1 MARIPDH
8 EIERL
13 KRRVSVERLI
23 ESAGIELKPHGKDR
37 VGRCPFHEDKTPSLV
52 VSPKTNLWHCLGAC
66 QVGGSVI
73 DWVMKFEGVSFRR
86 AVELLRQ
93 EIGEAPASVVGE
105 SLPSLAAETALAEPA
120 LMAGDDAALLDR
132 VIDYYHATLKQSPE
146 AQAYLQS
153 RGLDHPGLVD
163 TFRLG
168 YANRTL
174 GYQLP
179 IKQLKAGAEIRGA
192 LQRIGVL
199 RESGHEHFNGSLV
212 VPVFA
217 PAARVMGS
225 GLSVVGEGSE
235 RTGSGEPVVV
245 EVYGRKILP
254 TSKLRAG
261 TPLHL
266 YLPGP
271 HRGVFNE
278 SGLVG
283 HEEVI
288 LCEALIDALTFWC
301 AGYRNVTSSFGIEG
315 FTAEILAALHRH
327 GIKRVLIA
335 YDADEAGNGAADKL
349 AGKLLVDGFECYRC
363 RFPKGMDANAYALAV
378 KPAIK
383 SLGVVIRQA
392 EWMGRGLSV
401 VGSGLREK
409 GDGREAE
416 LSGSGGL
423 AARDC
428 DGAGDLSAVVDL
440 PEGGDL

>member
-13 KRRVSVERLI
+13 KRRVSVERLV
-23 ESAGIELKPHGKDR
+23 ESAGIELRPHGKDR
-37 VGRCPFHEDKTPSLV
+37 VGRCPFHDDKTPSLV

-73 DWVMKFEGVSFRR
+73 DWVMRFEGVSFRR

-93 EIGEAPASVVGE
+93 EIGEAPAAVVRESVPV
-105 SLPSLAAETALAEPA
+105 LAAEASPA
-120 LMAGDDAALLDR
+120 VPAMAAGDNAALLGR
-132 VIDYYHATLKQSPE
+132 VIDYYHATLKASTE
-146 AQAYLQS
+146 ARVYLDA
-153 RGLDHPGLVD
+153 RGIYSDEGIER
-163 TFRLG
+163 FKLG

-179 IKQLKAGAEIRGA
+179 ERQIKAGAEIRGA
-192 LQRIGVL
+192 LQRLGIL

-212 VPVFA
+212 VPVIT
-217 PAARVMGS
+217 PD
-225 GLSVVGEGSE
+225 GEI
-235 RTGSGEPVVV
+235 V

-254 TSKLRAG
+254 ASKLRAG

-288 LCEALIDALTFWC
+288 LCEAPIDALTFWC
-301 AGYRNVTSSFGIEG
+301 AGYRNVTCAYGIEG
-315 FTAEILAALHRH
+315 FTAEILEAFRRH

-335 YDADEAGNGAADKL
+335 YDADEAGNTSP
-349 AGKLLVDGFECYRC
+349 R
-363 RFPKGMDANAYALAV
+363 
-378 KPAIK
+378 
-383 SLGVVIRQA
+383 
-392 EWMGRGLSV
+392 
-401 VGSGLREK
+401 
-409 GDGREAE
+409 
-416 LSGSGGL
+416 
-423 AARDC
+423 
-428 DGAGDLSAVVDL
+428 
-440 PEGGDL
+440 